1 MNRYSVIDDKNPR
14 EIVLLRSHPCRW
26 GRCFFCD
33 YIADNSIDEEEMIS
47 VNKKVLEHVKG
58 LYGRLAVINSA

>member
-33 YIADNSIDEEEMIS
+33 YIADNSIDEEGTRGC
-47 VNKKVLEHVKG
+47 KG
-58 LYGRLAVINSA
+58 LVWKARGN